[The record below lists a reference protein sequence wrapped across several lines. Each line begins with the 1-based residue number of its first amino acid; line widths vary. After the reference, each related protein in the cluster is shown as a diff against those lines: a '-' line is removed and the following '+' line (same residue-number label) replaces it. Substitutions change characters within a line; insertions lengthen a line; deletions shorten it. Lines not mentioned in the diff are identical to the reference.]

1 MTIFQKKKINFSDRR
16 GYIRDL
22 FQNSPKDHCSIVT
35 FNKGAVRGNH
45 YHKKSTQYSY
55 LLSGKLTLR
64 YSKVDKNG
72 NIKGKIN
79 KKIIGPNILII
90 HRPYEAH
97 AFIANKK
104 SLMIAFADG
113 LRGGKDYEKDTYRLK
128 YKIIK

>member
-1 MTIFQKKKINFSDRR
+1 MTIFQKKKKNFSDIR
-16 GYIRDL
+16 GYIRDV

-79 KKIIGPNILII
+79 KKIIGPNILIT

>member
-1 MTIFQKKKINFSDRR
+1 MTIFQKKKKNFSDIR
-16 GYIRDL
+16 GYIRDV

-55 LLSGKLTLR
+55 LLSGKLTLK

-72 NIKGKIN
+72 KIKGKIN
-79 KKIIGPNILII
+79 KKIIGPNILITLK
-90 HRPYEAH
+90 PYEAH
-97 AFIANKK
+97 TFIANKK

-128 YKIIK
+128 YKLTK

>member
-55 LLSGKLTLR
+55 ILSGGLTLKHA
-64 YSKVDKNG
+64 KVDKKG
-72 NIKGKIN
+72 KIKGKIN
-79 KKIIGPNILII
+79 KKIIGPNILIT
-90 HRPYEAH
+90 HKPYEAH
-97 AFIANKK
+97 TFIANKK
-104 SLMIAFADG
+104 SVMIAFADG

>member
-55 LLSGKLTLR
+55 LLSGKLTLK

-79 KKIIGPNILII
+79 KKIIGPNILIT

>member
-1 MTIFQKKKINFSDRR
+1 MTIFKKIKKAFSDRR
-16 GYIRDL
+16 GNITDV
-22 FQNSPKDHCSIVT
+22 FQNSPKDHCTIVT

-79 KKIIGPNILII
+79 KKIIGPNILIT

>member
-79 KKIIGPNILII
+79 KKIIGPNILIT

-128 YKIIK
+128 YKLTK

>member
-1 MTIFQKKKINFSDRR
+1 MTIFQKKKINFSDRW

-79 KKIIGPNILII
+79 KKIIGPNILIT

-113 LRGGKDYEKDTYRLK
+113 LRGGKD
-128 YKIIK
+128 

>member
-1 MTIFQKKKINFSDRR
+1 MTIFKKIKKAFSDRR
-16 GYIRDL
+16 GNITDV
-22 FQNSPKDHCSIVT
+22 FQNSPKDHCTIVT

>member
-79 KKIIGPNILII
+79 KKIIGPNILIT
-90 HRPYEAH
+90 HKPYEAH

>member
-128 YKIIK
+128 YKLTK

>member
-1 MTIFQKKKINFSDRR
+1 MTIFQKKKKNFSDIR
-16 GYIRDL
+16 GYIRDV

-55 LLSGKLTLR
+55 LLSGKLTLK

-72 NIKGKIN
+72 KIKGKIN
-79 KKIIGPNILII
+79 KKIIGPNILIT
-90 HRPYEAH
+90 HRPYETH

-128 YKIIK
+128 YKLTK

>member
-79 KKIIGPNILII
+79 KKIIGPNILIT